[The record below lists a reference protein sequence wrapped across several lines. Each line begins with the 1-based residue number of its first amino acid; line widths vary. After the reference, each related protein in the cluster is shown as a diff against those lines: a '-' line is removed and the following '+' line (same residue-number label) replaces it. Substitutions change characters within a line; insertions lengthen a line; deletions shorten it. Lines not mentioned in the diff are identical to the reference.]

1 MVEKT
6 FTITDPAGMHARPA
20 SALVGSLTKFQSDI
34 TMEFKDKKVNL
45 KSILG
50 VMSLGVP
57 SGSQVQIAADGA
69 DEAEAMET
77 IERVLKEQG
86 ISNE

>member
-20 SALVGSLTKFQSDI
+20 SALVGALTKFQSDI
-34 TMEFKDKKVNL
+34 SLEFGGKTVNL

-50 VMSLGVP
+50 VMSLGIPPQSV
-57 SGSQVQIAADGA
+57 VKITANGA
-69 DEAEAMET
+69 DEDDAMAT
-77 IERVLKEQG
+77 ISQVLQSEG
-86 ISNE
+86 ISNK